1 METPHTLSSYSP
13 FPPPPSP
20 WQPLIRFLSM
30 NLPVLEISNKW
41 NHNIWLGFCHFH
53 NDFKVRLSCSM
64 YQYFFCCWIII
75 YCIDIPHLSI
85 HQFMDTWVVSTFWL
99 LWIMLLWTCVHKL
112 LCGHMFSVLLSIY
125 LGVSH
130 TVNSMLKF
138 LRNRQTIFHSSSPFY
153 IPTNNISP
161 PPTLGVFHF
170 LFFSFFW
177 LCWVFTAA
185 HGLSLVAATLDCGA
199 WASHCGGFSSWS
211 MSSRHSGFSSC
222 SMRAQ

>member
-1 METPHTLSSYSP
+1 
-13 FPPPPSP
+13 
-20 WQPLIRFLSM
+20 
-30 NLPVLEISNKW
+30 
-41 NHNIWLGFCHFH
+41 
-53 NDFKVRLSCSM
+53 
-64 YQYFFCCWIII
+64 
-75 YCIDIPHLSI
+75 
-85 HQFMDTWVVSTFWL
+85 
-99 LWIMLLWTCVHKL
+99 
-112 LCGHMFSVLLSIY
+112 MFSVLLSIY

-222 SMRAQ
+222 SMRAQQLWCAGFSSCGARASVVEVCGLSSCGAWALGCTSFSSCGAWALEHRISSCGTRAQLLHGMWDLPGPGIEPMSPALAGGFLTIAPPGKSFPFLFLFLFLFLWPS